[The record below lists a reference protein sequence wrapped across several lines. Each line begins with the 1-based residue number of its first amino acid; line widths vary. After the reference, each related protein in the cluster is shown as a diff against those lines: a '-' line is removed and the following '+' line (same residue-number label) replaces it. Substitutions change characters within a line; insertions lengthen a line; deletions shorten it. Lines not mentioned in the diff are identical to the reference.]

1 MAYIAVEGPIGVGK
15 TSLSRLLAEALDA
28 RLALEVVEEN
38 PFLAPF
44 YQDSDGFA
52 FKVQVFF
59 LLSRYR
65 QMQDLH
71 QGALFYPHTVSDYL
85 FEKDFIF
92 GSLNLRGDEWSL
104 YQDLYQQLKPKLTP
118 PDLVVYLRSD
128 PDLLLQ
134 RISKRGRP
142 FERDMETHYLRR
154 LGEAYDR
161 HFEHPPYPLY
171 VIEAGNYDFVEN
183 PDHRSQ
189 LIDEV
194 LERAKVA

>member
-44 YQDSDGFA
+44 YQDPDGFA

-85 FEKDFIF
+85 FEKDF
-92 GSLNLRGDEWSL
+92 
-104 YQDLYQQLKPKLTP
+104 
-118 PDLVVYLRSD
+118 YLRLAQ
-128 PDLLLQ
+128 PA
-134 RISKRGRP
+134 
-142 FERDMETHYLRR
+142 RR
-154 LGEAYDR
+154 RVVAVPGPLPAAQTQA
-161 HFEHPPYPLY
+161 HPPRPGGVPALRSRPAAAADLQTWPTLRTRHGSALPAASGRGLRSPLRTP
-171 VIEAGNYDFVEN
+171 A
-183 PDHRSQ
+183 PTRSTSSR
-189 LIDEV
+189 L
-194 LERAKVA
+194 ATTTSSKTHTTAAS